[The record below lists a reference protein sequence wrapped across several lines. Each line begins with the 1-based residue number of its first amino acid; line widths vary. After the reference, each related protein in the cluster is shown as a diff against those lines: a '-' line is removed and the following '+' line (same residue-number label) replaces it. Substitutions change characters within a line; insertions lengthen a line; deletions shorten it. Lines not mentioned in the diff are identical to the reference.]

1 MRILF
6 CIDTDKNLKHLGK
19 RLSKVLNLFNEE
31 LYYVDVFHVYKKPQ
45 ADAPHMPATMIDIQ
59 KDEERIRMN
68 FLADCQH
75 VISDVLE
82 KKLKKAALV
91 NSHLVQGN
99 FMKKFKEQIK
109 FHKYEL
115 VVLLPGQKDPLQ
127 LLLMGR
133 HVTKLVSK
141 IGIPMLILPKDE
153 VFSKRKTLFIGMLEK
168 PKKQQKKFRK
178 NKVIR
183 QIKEDTL
190 RFIHICKYRDVVY
203 ENVDILN
210 HKNRI
215 SAFEDFHTNRSAN
228 HIYILNHKPEK
239 GFAKWKKSSFTKAI
253 LAKNDS
259 SILVI

>member
-6 CIDTDKNLKHLGK
+6 CVDTDKNLDNLGK

-31 LYYVDVFHVYKKPQ
+31 LYYVDVFHVYRKPQ
-45 ADAPHMPATMIDIQ
+45 ADAPHLPTLMTEIQ
-59 KDEERIRMN
+59 EDEERLRMN
-68 FLADCQH
+68 FLSDCQH
-75 VISDVLE
+75 IISNVLE

-91 NSHLVQGN
+91 NSHLEQGN

-115 VVLLPGQKDPLQ
+115 IVLLPGQKDPLQ

-153 VFSKRKTLFIGMLEK
+153 VFEKRKTKFIGMLEK
-168 PKKQQKKFRK
+168 PKKQRKKFKK

-183 QIKEDTL
+183 QIKEDAL
-190 RFIHICKYRDVVY
+190 RFIHICKHSDAVY
-203 ENVDILN
+203 EHVDILN

-215 SAFEDFHTNRSAN
+215 TAFEEFHTNRRAN

>member
-6 CIDTDKNLKHLGK
+6 CVDTDKNLEHLGK

-31 LYYVDVFHVYKKPQ
+31 LYYVDVFHSYKKPQ
-45 ADAPHMPATMIDIQ
+45 ADAPHMPATMINIQ
-59 KDEERIRMN
+59 KDEEKLRMQ
-68 FLADCQH
+68 FVSDCQH
-75 VISDVLE
+75 IISDVLE

-99 FMKKFKEQIK
+99 FMKRFKEQIK
-109 FHKYEL
+109 YHKYEL
-115 VVLLPGQKDPLQ
+115 IVLLPGPKDPLQ

-133 HVTKLVSK
+133 NVTKLVSK

-153 VFSKRKTLFIGMLEK
+153 VFERRKTQFIGMLEK
-168 PKKQQKKFRK
+168 PKKHRKKFRK

-183 QIKEDTL
+183 QIKENAL
-190 RFIHICKYRDVVY
+190 RFIHICKHSHSEYK
-203 ENVDILN
+203 NVDVLN

-215 SAFEDFHTNRSAN
+215 SAFEEFHTSRTAN